1 MGISDAEKI
10 ERIKQLC
17 DAMNRGDLD
26 SAVELGHP
34 EIVLVRAGG
43 QGELQGLAAL
53 RAWMEPDAFSSQFLE
68 PLGFEVAGDGVL
80 ANLRSTVRGATSG
93 IEMQIDAWT
102 VYEFDDQGRFTR
114 VEIFLEHEE
123 EDARRALRD

>member
-1 MGISDAEKI
+1 VGISDDEKI
-10 ERIKQLC
+10 QRIERLC
-17 DAMNRGDLD
+17 DAMNHGDLD
-26 SAVELGHP
+26 SAVELGNP

-43 QGELQGLAAL
+43 QGELQGLVAL

-68 PLGFEVAGDGVL
+68 PLAFEVAGDRVL
-80 ANLRSTVRGATSG
+80 ASLRSTVRGATSG

-102 VYEFDDQGRFTR
+102 VYTFDDQGRLTR

-123 EDARRALRD
+123 GEARRVFRE